1 MKTFKAVVGGKWGQ
15 TTVLVITRKRGLSP
29 FFLVPFFSSQN
40 PAVSRNI
47 DTWGAAHDAN
57 ERKVLDL
64 YGNNRRMTN
73 PSLRYNHL
81 KAGL

>member
-1 MKTFKAVVGGKWGQ
+1 MGTDHGFSNYPKTW
-15 TTVLVITRKRGLSP
+15 S
-29 FFLVPFFSSQN
+29 VPFFSSQS